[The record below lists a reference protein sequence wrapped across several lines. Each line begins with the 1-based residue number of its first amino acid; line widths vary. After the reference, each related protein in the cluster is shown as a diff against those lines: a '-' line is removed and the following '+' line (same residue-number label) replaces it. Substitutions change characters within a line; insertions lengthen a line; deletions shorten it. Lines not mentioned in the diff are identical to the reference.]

1 MKTPKLAIDVRQLAK
16 NTRVTRIENGL
27 TVKHM
32 AARVGLTPATI
43 KRIEKAITI
52 EGAKNYVPS
61 YRTLFKLANATRV
74 TVHEF
79 TNMQLNFK

>member
-1 MKTPKLAIDVRQLAK
+1 MTTPKLAVNVKQIAK

-27 TVKHM
+27 TIKHM

-43 KRIEKAITI
+43 KRIEKATTI

-61 YRTLFKLANATRV
+61 YRTLFKLASAVRV

-79 TNMQLNFK
+79 ATMQLNFK